1 MCMMRRDGAHSRA
14 MAAPTVSGPSPVSR
28 PCACTWAT
36 RAVCSSRSTTGRSR
50 SGRNSCP
57 ATWRASK
64 RGPTVFCGA
73 ILMPQRRPLQRRLV
87 RRRRPASRRKAQT
100 LPACNRATR
109 AQTADRSGFLSKIIE
124 PLRGVHD
131 VLPAQIAAWQHLERV
146 TRENFRA
153 YGYEEFRVPVIEQT
167 QLFKRSI
174 GDFTDI
180 IEKEMFSFVDQGE
193 DHITLRPEATA
204 GIVRAVISNG
214 MLREGRLRVWCMGP
228 MFRRERPQAGRYR
241 QFHQIDAEA
250 FGFEGPDADAEII
263 LLSARLLRRLGL
275 TRTKL
280 LVNSLGTPASRAAY
294 RDELTA
300 YFGAHEAALDEDSK
314 RRLRGNPLRIL
325 DSKNPDMQRLIAEA
339 PLLLDSLDA
348 EARTHFESL
357 CAQLRRA
364 GIEYHVE
371 PHLVRGLDY
380 YTRTVFEWTTDA
392 LGSQS
397 TICAGGRYD
406 GLVAQLGG
414 PGAPGIGWAM
424 GQERI
429 VMLLEKQGLGRQRDR
444 PHVYLVLAGEQTE
457 IAGFKLA
464 EQLRDA
470 WPDLA
475 LQVNL
480 GGGSFKTQ
488 LKRADKS
495 GAQFAILLGE
505 DETARG
511 VVAVKALRQESAQE
525 ECPVGQISERLG
537 VLLGL
542 KGG

>member
-1 MCMMRRDGAHSRA
+1 M
-14 MAAPTVSGPSPVSR
+14 
-28 PCACTWAT
+28 
-36 RAVCSSRSTTGRSR
+36 
-50 SGRNSCP
+50 
-57 ATWRASK
+57 SK
-64 RGPTVFCGA
+64 T
-73 ILMPQRRPLQRRLV
+73 
-87 RRRRPASRRKAQT
+87 
-100 LPACNRATR
+100 
-109 AQTADRSGFLSKIIE
+109 IE

-131 VLPAQIAAWQHLERV
+131 VLPAHIPAWQHLERV
-146 TRENFRA
+146 TREVFA
-153 YGYEEFRVPVIEQT
+153 GYGYEEFRVPVIEQT

-180 IEKEMFSFVDQGE
+180 VEKEMFSFVDQGE

-228 MFRRERPQAGRYR
+228 MFRRERPQAGRFR

-250 FGFEGPDADAEII
+250 FGFPGPDVDAEMI

-275 TRTKL
+275 TRIKL
-280 LVNSLGTPASRAAY
+280 LLNSLGTPESRAAY
-294 RDELTA
+294 REQLSA
-300 YFGAHEAALDEDSK
+300 YFSAHAAALDEDSK
-314 RRLRGNPLRIL
+314 RRLQGNPLRIL
-325 DSKNPDMQRLIAEA
+325 DSKNPDMQRLVAAA
-339 PLLLDSLDA
+339 PRLLDSLDA
-348 EARTHFESL
+348 ESRTHFESL
-357 CAQLRRA
+357 CAHLRSA
-364 GIEYHVE
+364 GIEYHIE

-397 TICAGGRYD
+397 TVCAGGRYD

-414 PGAPGIGWAM
+414 VSTPGIGWAM

-429 VMLLEKQGLGRQRDR
+429 VMLLEKQALSKQRVP
-444 PHVYLVLAGEQTE
+444 PHVYMVLAGEHE
-457 IAGFKLA
+457 IEGFKLA

-470 WPDLA
+470 WPALA
-475 LQVNL
+475 LQINL

-488 LKRADKS
+488 FKRADKS
-495 GAQFAILLGE
+495 GAQFAIVLGD
-505 DETARG
+505 DEIARG
-511 VVAVKALRQESAQE
+511 VAAVKALRQESAQE
-525 ECPVGQISERLG
+525 EWPIAQFSERLG

>member
-1 MCMMRRDGAHSRA
+1 
-14 MAAPTVSGPSPVSR
+14 
-28 PCACTWAT
+28 
-36 RAVCSSRSTTGRSR
+36 
-50 SGRNSCP
+50 
-57 ATWRASK
+57 
-64 RGPTVFCGA
+64 
-73 ILMPQRRPLQRRLV
+73 
-87 RRRRPASRRKAQT
+87 
-100 LPACNRATR
+100 
-109 AQTADRSGFLSKIIE
+109 LSKIIE

-146 TRENFRA
+146 TRQVFA
-153 YGYEEFRVPVIEQT
+153 SYGYEEFRVPVIEQT

-180 IEKEMFSFVDQGE
+180 VEKEMFSFIDQGE

-250 FGFEGPDADAEII
+250 FGFEGPDVDAEMI
-263 LLSARLLRRLGL
+263 LLSARLLEVLGL
-275 TRTKL
+275 RDVKL
-280 LVNSLGTPASRAAY
+280 VVNSLGTPLARAAY
-294 RDELTA
+294 REKLTA
-300 YFGAHEAALDEDSK
+300 YFSAHLASLDDDSK
-314 RRLRGNPLRIL
+314 RRLAGNPLRIL
-325 DSKNPDMQRLIAEA
+325 DSKNPDMQRIVAGA

-348 EARTHFESL
+348 ESREHFDALCTH
-357 CAQLRRA
+357 LRSA
-364 GIEYHVE
+364 GIEYRVE

-397 TICAGGRYD
+397 TVCAGGRYD

-414 PGAPGIGWAM
+414 IDTPGVGWAM

-429 VMLLEKQGLGRQRDR
+429 VMLLQKRDAELLRQR
-444 PHVYLVLAGEQTE
+444 PQVYLVLVGEQAQ
-457 IAGFKLA
+457 IPGFKLA

-470 WPDLA
+470 WPELA

-488 LKRADKS
+488 FKRADKS
-495 GAQFAILLGE
+495 GAEIALVLGD
-505 DETARG
+505 DEAARG
-511 VVAVKALRQESAQE
+511 VVAVKALRREAAQE
-525 ECPVGQISERLG
+525 ECPVERISERIG
-537 VLLGL
+537 ILLGL
-542 KGG
+542 KGGGERNHG

>member
-1 MCMMRRDGAHSRA
+1 M
-14 MAAPTVSGPSPVSR
+14 
-28 PCACTWAT
+28 
-36 RAVCSSRSTTGRSR
+36 
-50 SGRNSCP
+50 
-57 ATWRASK
+57 
-64 RGPTVFCGA
+64 
-73 ILMPQRRPLQRRLV
+73 
-87 RRRRPASRRKAQT
+87 
-100 LPACNRATR
+100 
-109 AQTADRSGFLSKIIE
+109 SKIIE

-131 VLPAQIAAWQHLERV
+131 VLPAHVAAWQHLERIA
-146 TRENFRA
+146 REVFSG

-180 IEKEMFSFVDQGE
+180 VEKEMFSFVDQGE

-241 QFHQIDAEA
+241 QFHQIDAEV

-275 TRTKL
+275 MRTKL
-280 LVNSLGTPASRAAY
+280 LINSLGTPACRAAY
-294 RDELTA
+294 RQQLAA
-300 YFGAHEAALDEDSK
+300 YFAAHEAALDEDSK
-314 RRLRGNPLRIL
+314 RRLTGNPLRIL
-325 DSKNPDMQRLIAEA
+325 DSKNPDMQRLIAGA
-339 PLLLDSLDA
+339 PVLLDSLDA
-348 EARTHFESL
+348 ESRAHFESL
-357 CAQLRRA
+357 CDHLRCA

-371 PHLVRGLDY
+371 PRLVRGLDY

-414 PGAPGIGWAM
+414 PSTPGIGWAM
-424 GQERI
+424 GQERV
-429 VMLLEKQGLGRQRDR
+429 VMLLEKQGLGVQRDR
-444 PHVYLVLAGEQTE
+444 PQVYLVAAGERPQIE
-457 IAGFKLA
+457 GFKLA

-470 WPDLA
+470 WPALA
-475 LQVNL
+475 LQINL
-480 GGGSFKTQ
+480 GGGSIKTQ

-495 GAQFAILLGE
+495 GAQFAILLGD
-505 DETARG
+505 DEAARG
-511 VVAVKALRQESAQE
+511 VVAVKALRQERAQE
-525 ECPVGQISERLG
+525 ECPIHLIGERMG

>member
-1 MCMMRRDGAHSRA
+1 
-14 MAAPTVSGPSPVSR
+14 
-28 PCACTWAT
+28 
-36 RAVCSSRSTTGRSR
+36 
-50 SGRNSCP
+50 
-57 ATWRASK
+57 
-64 RGPTVFCGA
+64 
-73 ILMPQRRPLQRRLV
+73 
-87 RRRRPASRRKAQT
+87 
-100 LPACNRATR
+100 
-109 AQTADRSGFLSKIIE
+109 LSKIFE

-131 VLPAQIAAWQHLERV
+131 VLPAQIAAWQHLERI
-146 TRENFRA
+146 TREVFA
-153 YGYEEFRVPVIEQT
+153 SYGYEEFRVPVIEQT

-180 IEKEMFSFVDQGE
+180 VEKEMFSFVDQGE

-214 MLREGRLRVWCMGP
+214 LLREGRLRLWCMGP

-250 FGFEGPDADAEII
+250 FGFEGPDVDAEMIF
-263 LLSARLLRRLGL
+263 LAARLLTRLGL
-275 TRTKL
+275 GRLKL
-280 LVNSLGTPASRAAY
+280 LVNSLGTPASRAVY
-294 RDELTA
+294 REKLQT
-300 YFGAHEAALDEDSK
+300 YFSSHEANLDEDSK
-314 RRLRGNPLRIL
+314 RRLTGNPLRIL
-325 DSKNPDMQRLIAEA
+325 DSKNPDVQRIVAGA

-348 EARTHFESL
+348 ESRAHFEAL
-357 CAQLRRA
+357 CSHLRSA

-397 TICAGGRYD
+397 TVCAGGRYD

-414 PGAPGIGWAM
+414 ADTPGIGWAM

-429 VMLLEKQGLGRQRDR
+429 VMLLQKQNLSPPRLR
-444 PHVYLVLAGEQTE
+444 PQVYLVLVGEHTE
-457 IAGFKLA
+457 LKGFRLA

-475 LQVNL
+475 LAVNL

-488 LKRADKS
+488 FKRADKS
-495 GAQFAILLGE
+495 GAEFALVLGD
-505 DETARG
+505 DEVSRG
-511 VVAVKALRQESAQE
+511 VVAVKPLRQELAQE
-525 ECPVGQISERLG
+525 EWPLDQISERLG
-537 VLLGL
+537 ILLGL
-542 KGG
+542 KG